1 FALFPF
7 LLPSSSQPAAG
18 LTIWDASSSRM
29 TLWIMLIAVAVFLP
43 VITLYTAWVYR
54 VMRGKVTHE
63 SVGGSP
69 NSY

>member
-1 FALFPF
+1 
-7 LLPSSSQPAAG
+7 LPSSSQPAAG

-29 TLWIMLIAVAVFLP
+29 TLWIMLIAVSVFLP

-54 VMRGKVTHE
+54 VMRGKVTNE
-63 SVGGSP
+63 SVGGTP